1 MPVRI
6 ASIRGNDKLAKK
18 SAWGRGFHSLSDT
31 FTRYY
36 HLDFDINEVDCFLQ
50 FNVINPYRVAGSF
63 RNPAFEKILN
73 SKKPYI
79 VWEEGSFRQFPI
91 YKKVGWYHYNNTGIF
106 NNVNVDNSRWENF
119 VSTNKLKIKDW
130 KSAGDYILIM
140 GQVEKDSAL
149 ISLYDQGF
157 NSFID
162 WITKTVTE
170 LRKYTDR
177 PIIIRPHPRDLNNYK
192 IGCDNIIKNNFNV
205 SISENFSVDEANQ
218 VFGGEGLFK
227 DLKKAHA
234 VITYNSNSIVEAICD
249 GVPVFALDQGSV
261 AYDIAHKDLS
271 LIENLDRSIDISN
284 WCSRVAYTMWNN
296 KEIERGETWAHLKPV
311 FFK

>member
-1 MPVRI
+1 
-6 ASIRGNDKLAKK
+6 
-18 SAWGRGFHSLSDT
+18 
-31 FTRYY
+31 
-36 HLDFDINEVDCFLQ
+36 
-50 FNVINPYRVAGSF
+50 
-63 RNPAFEKILN
+63 
-73 SKKPYI
+73 
-79 VWEEGSFRQFPI
+79 
-91 YKKVGWYHYNNTGIF
+91 
-106 NNVNVDNSRWENF
+106 
-119 VSTNKLKIKDW
+119 
-130 KSAGDYILIM
+130 
-140 GQVEKDSAL
+140 
-149 ISLYDQGF
+149 
-157 NSFID
+157 
-162 WITKTVTE
+162 
-170 LRKYTDR
+170 
-177 PIIIRPHPRDLNNYK
+177 LNNYK

>member
-1 MPVRI
+1 MSVRI
-6 ASIRGNDKLAKK
+6 ASIRGCDKLAKK
-18 SAWGRGFHSLSDT
+18 DFWGRGFHSLNDT

-36 HLDFDINEVDCFLQ
+36 HSDFDINEVDCFLQ

-177 PIIIRPHPRDLNNYK
+177 PIVIRPHHKDLNQYIVKCKK
-192 IGCDNIIKNNFNV
+192 IVDQNLKV
-205 SISENFSVDEANQ
+205 SISTNFSSDDVNKLS
-218 VFGGEGLFK
+218 GGDGLYK
-227 DLKKAHA
+227 DLRNAYC
-234 VITYNSNSIVEAICD
+234 VITYNSNSIVEAVCEGI
-249 GVPVFALDQGSV
+249 PVFALDQGSP
-261 AYDIAHKDLS
+261 AYDIAHHDLS
-271 LIENLDRSIDISN
+271 SIENLDRNKDIYK
-284 WCSRVAYTMWNN
+284 WCSQIAYTMWNSD
-296 KEIERGETWAHLKPV
+296 EIAKGETWAHLKPMY
-311 FFK
+311 F